1 MSSSPTPPSPPPAPA
16 APAAPPPRNP
26 TPIHWSWNALSLG
39 SLVAI
44 ACLVYVLFQIR
55 DVLLVLIG
63 SIFMAYV
70 LQPPVGRLSRLPLPG
85 GRKLGHKTAAG
96 IVVPFAVIL
105 IGLVIYWFVPVLWIE
120 LQRLGRE
127 LPNYYRTVEE
137 WLVRMEARR
146 GMGLPPEVWSAVQ
159 SEWHG
164 LIERSATGV
173 GQAAFRIAG
182 TLGNLLGL
190 LVVPIG
196 AFYILADGGTLTRNF
211 VEGLPASWR
220 PMAHL
225 LLNEADRSLA
235 TYVRGQTLVVL
246 ICSILASF
254 LFTALGVRYSL
265 ALGVVAGIAEAVPF
279 LGSVAVVGALAIVTS
294 SQGLS
299 QMLVVVGAYVVLN
312 QVNNYVINPRLMS
325 TRLELHP
332 FIIIL
337 AVLAGS
343 ALGGFLGAVLAL
355 PMAALLVA
363 LGGALWGAGRP
374 ESRAK

>member
-1 MSSSPTPPSPPPAPA
+1 MNSTPTPQPAPGAPETSPSP
-16 APAAPPPRNP
+16 RRSKP
-26 TPIHWSWNALSLG
+26 THWSWNALSLG

-44 ACLVYVLFQIR
+44 ACMGYFVYQIR
-55 DVLLVLIG
+55 ETLLVLVG

-70 LQPPVGRLSRLPLPG
+70 LQPPVDRLARLPLPRARTL
-85 GRKLGHKTAAG
+85 GRKRAAG
-96 IVVPFAVIL
+96 IVVLLAVIVL
-105 IGLVIYWFVPVLWIE
+105 GFALYWFVPILWIE

-127 LPNYYRTVEE
+127 LPNYYRTIEE
-137 WLVRMEARR
+137 WLARMEARR
-146 GMGLPPEVWSAVQ
+146 GMGLPPEVWAALQ

-173 GQAAFRIAG
+173 GQAAVRVAG

-220 PMAHL
+220 PMAGL
-225 LLNEADRSLA
+225 LLTEADRSLA
-235 TYVRGQTLVVL
+235 TYVRGQTLVVMVCAVIASL
-246 ICSILASF
+246 I
-254 LFTALGVRYSL
+254 FTGIGVRYSL

-294 SQGLS
+294 SQGLT
-299 QMLVVVGAYVVLN
+299 QMLIVLGAYIALN

-355 PMAALLVA
+355 PVAALVVA

-374 ESRAK
+374 ETRAK

>member
-1 MSSSPTPPSPPPAPA
+1 MSATPTPP
-16 APAAPPPRNP
+16 APAAPPPRNS

-44 ACLVYVLFQIR
+44 ACLGYIVFLIR

-63 SIFMAYV
+63 AIFMAYV
-70 LQPPVGRLSRLPLPG
+70 LQPPVGRLARLPLPRG
-85 GRKLGHKTAAG
+85 RTVGRKRAAG
-96 IVVPFAVIL
+96 LVVLVAVVIL
-105 IGLVIYWFVPVLWIE
+105 GFSLYWFVPILWVE
-120 LQRLGRE
+120 LQRLGSE
-127 LPNYYRTVEE
+127 LPNYYRTIEE
-137 WLVRMEARR
+137 WLVRMEQRR
-146 GMGLPPEVWSAVQ
+146 GMGLPPEVWTAIQV
-159 SEWHG
+159 EWHG
-164 LIERSATGV
+164 LIERSAAGV
-173 GQAAFRIAG
+173 GKAAFRIAG
-182 TLGNLLGL
+182 TLGDLLGL

-211 VEGLPASWR
+211 VEGLPVSWR
-220 PMAHL
+220 PMARL
-225 LLNEADRSLA
+225 LLDEADRSLA

-246 ICSILASF
+246 VCSIVAAVV
-254 LFTALGVRYSL
+254 FTALGVRYSL

-279 LGSVAVVGALAIVTS
+279 LGAVAVVGALAIVTS

-299 QMLVVVGAYVVLN
+299 QMVIVIAAYVALN

-325 TRLELHP
+325 SRLELHP

-355 PMAALLVA
+355 PVAALLVA

-374 ESRAK
+374 ETRAK